1 MYTCTRIFTNPH
13 RTNILTAIRKG
24 KTIQTR
30 QTSGDYLPTR
40 AITDAKGLAGHWY
53 LSQPRRVSRLPVHLS
68 GKFLAAWLILP
79 LIHSRPLSTTKITLR
94 DYIAYM
100 YGELIAYESGTECII
115 PPRPPMWF
123 ITVCFSAWSHVV
135 THTTLAME
143 DLRVD
148 ASQFL

>member
-13 RTNILTAIRKG
+13 RTNILTAIRNG

-115 PPRPPMWF
+115 PPHVIHNSVLQRVIPCRDPYNTCHGRP
-123 ITVCFSAWSHVV
+123 
-135 THTTLAME
+135 
-143 DLRVD
+143 
-148 ASQFL
+148 AS